1 MLLVKKIIYR
11 SMFDS
16 DLIKFNSFLLVG
28 SLNINEITYKKIF
41 EFFKTNIYYFKFYRK
56 IFSQFKI
63 LWKGPIYLVFFSDT
77 ELFSKYYNILLNNNF
92 IIFGLNLKKYLLNF
106 LNLKNLINILNLNKF
121 FKLVLKLINLFD
133 FILKV

>member
-1 MLLVKKIIYR
+1 MLLAKKIIYR

-63 LWKGPIYLVFFSDT
+63 LWKGPIYLIFLSDA
-77 ELFSKYYNILLNNNF
+77 ELFNKYFNVLLNNDF
-92 IIFGLNLKKYLLNF
+92 IIFGLNIKKYLLNF
-106 LNLKNLINILNLNKF
+106 LNLKNLINIFNFNKF
-121 FKLVLKLINLFD
+121 INLVFKLINLFD
-133 FILKV
+133 FILKI